1 MCRFDFHLFLR
12 AQVVWRQIKRLLIV
26 LPLYDWQIES
36 KNVHLPFLCLLKLVV
51 VGHVVAIFYVSIRGA
66 IFYFIATSIYVFIG
80 LVAFNLITTLVNIFS
95 FNRFL
100 KGKFIT
106 RRSVRTAGL
115 SAKLQV
121 NDRFRPFKSRLTTL
135 ACESGV
141 PSRQPSGLAGMF
153 FFSLLDSFVC
163 EISIFPFHSHPYV
176 LPFLLSHFF
185 LTLLST

>member
-153 FFSLLDSFVC
+153 FF
-163 EISIFPFHSHPYV
+163 
-176 LPFLLSHFF
+176 LS
-185 LTLLST
+185 S